1 MAQPAG
7 PFHVLRTRTG
17 RFLCYCGPDGTVYV
31 TDAMEVW
38 AGELGGCP
46 ALGFRCPPEELG
58 AMLSPEKNA
67 ARSQQLFLPGRHCQG
82 HLPCSCNLLS
92 SPSWRLLVLYPCALL
107 DTLECPQ
114 LWLLAATHCPGALP
128 GKAGAGLSVVA
139 LRVSGMLRSK
149 AGHCQPQKEGR
160 LCCASRLEAVVDPW
174 LLLGEE
180 AMSGPFLP
188 SVACWSCQAG
198 LLEAPPGHGGTGR
211 AARAPR

>member
-1 MAQPAG
+1 MAEPAG

-17 RFLCYCGPDGTVYV
+17 RFLCYCGPDGTVYGARRR
-31 TDAMEVW
+31 TSA
-38 AGELGGCP
+38 
-46 ALGFRCPPEELG
+46 RCSAVETL
-58 AMLSPEKNA
+58 ASSCSPEKNA

-188 SVACWSCQAG
+188 SVAAGPARLGSWRLPLAMEGLAG
-198 LLEAPPGHGGTGR
+198 LPELLGNL
-211 AARAPR
+211 